1 MCCSPV
7 LYLSRSSQC
16 YNTWIILVNTTQG
29 LEKKVLKY
37 KSVKFDIR
45 ASRRYT
51 LLTMVSVSSV
61 YLYFFVHLV
70 FLAHQVILKSPIFIS
85 CVFGCMILSYLVVCC
100 FKGNCCIIWYIGD
113 HNSYILIMN
122 CGFKY
127 LKVFFCHLIFLLE
140 YHIVWY
146 HHYSSFLIVSIC
158 LVYLCVLRLVFLNHL
173 FFKCLL

>member
-1 MCCSPV
+1 M
-7 LYLSRSSQC
+7 
-16 YNTWIILVNTTQG
+16 NTTQG

-70 FLAHQVILKSPIFIS
+70 FLVHQVILKSPIFIS
-85 CVFGCMILSYLVVCC
+85 CVFVCMILSYLVVCC

-127 LKVFFCHLIFLLE
+127 LKVFFCHLIFCLNTILSE
-140 YHIVWY
+140 SIITPLFSLSPFAWCTFVFYVW
-146 HHYSSFLIVSIC
+146 SF
-158 LVYLCVLRLVFLNHL
+158 
-173 FFKCLL
+173 